1 MKKIVISL
9 ATLTVL
15 TAPISSMA
23 ADDSFYLKANVG
35 IGMVLDTDIDNI
47 QNSGETA
54 KITYDSG
61 FVGSLAAGYD
71 FANPL
76 RMEVE
81 LLRQKNDL
89 ELTSY
94 NNVYGSFNDG
104 DLKTHSLMVNG
115 FYDVDTGSSWTPF
128 VGAGIGM
135 SKLDIND
142 PGFQESD
149 SDEVFTY
156 QLIGGVAYAVNE
168 DWSIDAQYR
177 FMGTSDATIDDTDFD
192 ANSNNLMIG
201 LRYNF

>member
-94 NNVYGSFNDG
+94 NNGYGSFNDG